1 MKLKGRKIVGGKAEG
16 ELIVSQKPLSFL
28 GGVDPETGIVTD
40 AESDIRGESIAGKI
54 LAFPRGKGSTVGS
67 YVIYALK
74 KNGKA
79 PKAIIVGEAETII
92 RDRQHLADDGVVIV
106 TLGINFSTGE
116 ILFGPDVDSHGL
128 TKDFDDMRDVITER
142 LIASI
147 ATLDVPVDPDILRRR
162 VRNTATRAIKKM
174 AGRRPVVLPVVIEV

>member
-1 MKLKGRKIVGGKAEG
+1 MKMKGRKIVGGRAEG

-40 AESDIRGESIAGKI
+40 AESDIRGQSIAGKI

-79 PKAIIVGEAETII
+79 PKAIIVGEAETIVATGAI
-92 RDRQHLADDGVVIV
+92 IAGIPMVDGI
-106 TLGINFSTGE
+106 
-116 ILFGPDVDSHGL
+116 DVS
-128 TKDFDDMRDVITER
+128 K
-142 LIASI
+142 
-147 ATLDVPVDPDILRRR
+147 LRSGDR
-162 VRNTATRAIKKM
+162 VRVDADS
-174 AGRRPVVLPVVIEV
+174 GEVEVLTSGE

>member
-1 MKLKGRKIVGGKAEG
+1 MKLKGRKIVGGNAEG

-40 AESDIRGESIAGKI
+40 AESDIRGQSIAGKV

-79 PKAIIVGEAETII
+79 PKAIIVGEAETIVATGAI
-92 RDRQHLADDGVVIV
+92 IADIPMVDGIDVSKLRTGSKVRV
-106 TLGINFSTGE
+106 NAETGE
-116 ILFGPDVDSHGL
+116 IEILE
-128 TKDFDDMRDVITER
+128 ER
-142 LIASI
+142 Q
-147 ATLDVPVDPDILRRR
+147 
-162 VRNTATRAIKKM
+162 
-174 AGRRPVVLPVVIEV
+174 

>member
-1 MKLKGRKIVGGKAEG
+1 MKLRGRKIVGGKAEG

-40 AESDIRGESIAGKI
+40 AESDIRGQSIAGKI

-79 PKAIIVGEAETII
+79 PKAILVGEAETIVATGAI
-92 RDRQHLADDGVVIV
+92 IAGIPMVDGIDVSKLRSGKRATVNADEGLV
-106 TLGINFSTGE
+106 E
-116 ILFGPDVDSHGL
+116 I
-128 TKDFDDMRDVITER
+128 E
-142 LIASI
+142 
-147 ATLDVPVDPDILRRR
+147 
-162 VRNTATRAIKKM
+162 
-174 AGRRPVVLPVVIEV
+174 E

>member
-1 MKLKGRKIVGGKAEG
+1 MKLRGRKIVGGKAEG

-40 AESDIRGESIAGKI
+40 AESDIRGESVAGKV

-79 PKAIIVGEAETII
+79 PKAIIVGEAETIVATGAI
-92 RDRQHLADDGVVIV
+92 IAGIPTVDGIDVSKLKTGKRVRVDADDGLV
-106 TLGINFSTGE
+106 
-116 ILFGPDVDSHGL
+116 
-128 TKDFDDMRDVITER
+128 
-142 LIASI
+142 
-147 ATLDVPVDPDILRRR
+147 
-162 VRNTATRAIKKM
+162 
-174 AGRRPVVLPVVIEV
+174 EVEEQGF

>member
-40 AESDIRGESIAGKI
+40 AESDIRGQIIAGKI

-79 PKAIIVGEAETII
+79 PKAIIVGEAETIVATGAI
-92 RDRQHLADDGVVIV
+92 ISEIPMVDGIDVSKLRSGVKVKVDADR
-106 TLGINFSTGE
+106 GE
-116 ILFGPDVDSHGL
+116 V
-128 TKDFDDMRDVITER
+128 
-142 LIASI
+142 
-147 ATLDVPVDPDILRRR
+147 
-162 VRNTATRAIKKM
+162 
-174 AGRRPVVLPVVIEV
+174 EVHESGE

>member
-67 YVIYALK
+67 YIIYALK

-79 PKAIIVGEAETII
+79 PKAIIVGEAETIVATGAI
-92 RDRQHLADDGVVIV
+92 IAGIPMVDGIDISKLKSGAKVMVDADR
-106 TLGINFSTGE
+106 GE
-116 ILFGPDVDSHGL
+116 V
-128 TKDFDDMRDVITER
+128 
-142 LIASI
+142 
-147 ATLDVPVDPDILRRR
+147 
-162 VRNTATRAIKKM
+162 
-174 AGRRPVVLPVVIEV
+174 EVHESGG

>member
-28 GGVDPETGIVTD
+28 GGVDPNTGIVTD
-40 AESDIRGESIAGKI
+40 AESDIRGQSIAGKV

-79 PKAIIVGEAETII
+79 PKAIIVGEAETIVATGAI
-92 RDRQHLADDGVVIV
+92 IAGIPMVDGI
-106 TLGINFSTGE
+106 
-116 ILFGPDVDSHGL
+116 DVSKLKSGQ
-128 TKDFDDMRDVITER
+128 
-142 LIASI
+142 
-147 ATLDVPVDPDILRRR
+147 R
-162 VRNTATRAIKKM
+162 VRVKADE
-174 AGRRPVVLPVVIEV
+174 GLVEVEE

>member
-67 YVIYALK
+67 YIIYALK

-79 PKAIIVGEAETII
+79 PKAIIVGEAETIVATGAI
-92 RDRQHLADDGVVIV
+92 IAGIPMIDGIDVSKLKSGMKVRVNADK
-106 TLGINFSTGE
+106 GE
-116 ILFGPDVDSHGL
+116 I
-128 TKDFDDMRDVITER
+128 
-142 LIASI
+142 
-147 ATLDVPVDPDILRRR
+147 DI
-162 VRNTATRAIKKM
+162 V
-174 AGRRPVVLPVVIEV
+174 EE

>member
-40 AESDIRGESIAGKI
+40 AESDIRGQRIAGKI

-67 YVIYALK
+67 YVIYTLK

-79 PKAIIVGEAETII
+79 PKAIIVGEAETIVATGAI
-92 RDRQHLADDGVVIV
+92 ISEIPMVDGIDVSKLRSGAKVKVDADR
-106 TLGINFSTGE
+106 GE
-116 ILFGPDVDSHGL
+116 V
-128 TKDFDDMRDVITER
+128 
-142 LIASI
+142 
-147 ATLDVPVDPDILRRR
+147 
-162 VRNTATRAIKKM
+162 
-174 AGRRPVVLPVVIEV
+174 EVHESGE

>member
-1 MKLKGRKIVGGKAEG
+1 MKMKGRKIVGGKAEG

-40 AESDIRGESIAGKI
+40 AESDIRGQSIAGKI

-79 PKAIIVGEAETII
+79 PKAIIVGEAETIVATGAI
-92 RDRQHLADDGVVIV
+92 IAGIPMVDGI
-106 TLGINFSTGE
+106 
-116 ILFGPDVDSHGL
+116 DVS
-128 TKDFDDMRDVITER
+128 K
-142 LIASI
+142 
-147 ATLDVPVDPDILRRR
+147 LRSGDR
-162 VRNTATRAIKKM
+162 VRVDADS
-174 AGRRPVVLPVVIEV
+174 GEVEVED